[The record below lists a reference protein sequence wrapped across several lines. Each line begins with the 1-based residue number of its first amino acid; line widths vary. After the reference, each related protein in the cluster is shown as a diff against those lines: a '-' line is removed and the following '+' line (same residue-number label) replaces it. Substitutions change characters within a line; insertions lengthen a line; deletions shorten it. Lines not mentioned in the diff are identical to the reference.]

1 VNGTLAWRHTFE
13 APVPKADLAFATG
26 SLPFLVRGVPVAQ
39 DALVVETGL
48 SYAVSPSTSLMLR
61 YEGEI
66 GRTAHDHGI
75 KGGIS
80 TRF

>member
-1 VNGTLAWRHTFE
+1 
-13 APVPKADLAFATG
+13 
-26 SLPFLVRGVPVAQ
+26 VAQ